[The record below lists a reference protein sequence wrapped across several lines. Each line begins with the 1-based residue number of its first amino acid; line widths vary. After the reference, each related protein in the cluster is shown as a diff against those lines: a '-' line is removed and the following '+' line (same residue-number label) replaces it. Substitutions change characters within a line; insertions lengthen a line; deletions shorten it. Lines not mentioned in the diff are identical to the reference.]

1 MRPALA
7 VHGPLSRAV
16 FVVAVL
22 VSLAVLFAPGSDV
35 PVAPP
40 GVDKLVHALLFALL
54 AACGRWAG
62 IDGRVLGWLLLI
74 YAAGSEVAQ
83 ALLVPGRSGSVADLL
98 ADVIGTLTALLLW
111 EVVSRVAGSEA

>member
-16 FVVAVL
+16 FVTAVL
-22 VSLAVLFAPGSDV
+22 VSLAVLFTPGSDV
-35 PVAPP
+35 PLVPP
-40 GVDKLVHALLFALL
+40 GVDKIVHAVLFALL

-62 IDGRVLGWLLLI
+62 IDGRVLGWLLLL

-83 ALLVPGRSGSVADLL
+83 ALLVPGRSGSIGDLL
-98 ADVIGTLTALLLW
+98 ADVVGMVTALLMW
-111 EVVSRVAGSEA
+111 EVLSRVEGRDV